1 MANLKH
7 VGRLVKNKRR
17 VVVAYRVVP
26 GEPENC
32 IVCVTESMSADEHDS
47 LMKAVESPAGQEAN
61 EFALVMARS
70 TIPDG
75 RNMLSHFHRTGKMVK
90 VPTSEVEMVP
100 NRNTSI
106 LLSELNELI
115 AQQQGVTVA
124 DLAVSDGSTPVK
136 KQETQPVEESVEP
149 TVTTNEPLSDED
161 LARQYR
167 SQADAL
173 YKEAKRLRDQAE
185 QLSPTKR
192 TTKKKETSE

>member
-61 EFALVMARS
+61 EFALVMARV

-75 RNMLSHFHRTGKMVK
+75 RNMLAHFHRTGKMVK

-124 DLAVSDGSTPVK
+124 DLAVSDGSMPPR
-136 KQETQPVEESVEP
+136 KQESQATIEQPVSAVSID
-149 TVTTNEPLSDED
+149 EPLSDEEI
-161 LARQYR
+161 ARNLR
-167 SQADAL
+167 SQADAMF
-173 YKEAKRLRDQAE
+173 KEAKRLREQAE
-185 QLSPTKR
+185 ELSPTKR
-192 TTKKKETSE
+192 TKKKETSE

>member
-26 GEPENC
+26 DEPENC

-70 TIPDG
+70 TVPDG

-136 KQETQPVEESVEP
+136 KQEAQPVVEQSETP
-149 TVTTNEPLSDED
+149 VSTNEPLSDED

-173 YKEAKRLRDQAE
+173 YKEAKRLRDEAE